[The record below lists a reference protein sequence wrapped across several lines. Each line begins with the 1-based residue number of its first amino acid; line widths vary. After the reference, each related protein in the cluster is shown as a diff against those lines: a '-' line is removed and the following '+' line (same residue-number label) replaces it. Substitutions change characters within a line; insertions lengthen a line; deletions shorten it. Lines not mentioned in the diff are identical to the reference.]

1 MYVVCCFFGEI
12 CDGSVAQEFLQSVRD
27 IEIQWVGLIR
37 LVTVW
42 FGNSYAGHTHAWYY
56 LDYVQLD

>member
-27 IEIQWVGLIR
+27 IEILWVGLIR

-42 FGNSYAGHTHAWYY
+42 FGNSYAGHTHA
-56 LDYVQLD
+56 